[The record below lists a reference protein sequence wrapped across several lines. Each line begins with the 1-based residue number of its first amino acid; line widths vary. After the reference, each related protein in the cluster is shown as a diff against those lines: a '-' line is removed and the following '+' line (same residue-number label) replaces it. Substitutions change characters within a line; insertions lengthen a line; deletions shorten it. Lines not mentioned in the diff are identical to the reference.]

1 MIEKNIESLMDKM
14 LPNNEV
20 FIKLTNFSTL
30 LKIAIL
36 ELAKVQ
42 LNNNT

>member
-1 MIEKNIESLMDKM
+1 MDKM
-14 LPNNEV
+14 LPDNEI
-20 FIKLTNFSTL
+20 FIKLTNFKIL

-42 LNNNT
+42 LY